1 MMRPGTPIDPQDL
14 PRSRYEQS
22 EESEARP
29 IARITFGLLLAN
41 ALLLVKD
48 MLFGK
53 TPDAKA
59 LESEPETARAF
70 VRPLDDPEQGDT
82 AQPAS
87 TPPDVDKFADSPLS
101 FDAPRLGL
109 GLHSATEAASRE
121 VPVNRMAFH
130 GSSALDA
137 TRAPSNDNEPEQPL
151 AFARSSGSVADAADE
166 GGAPANPYAPPNA
179 TEDDDD
185 DDGEIN
191 RAPAISARVTLS
203 DMLLTQTIIIGS
215 LDLLRFASDPDGD
228 HLGVLGLSATS
239 GTIVRMSDGRWQYTA
254 SQGHAGEVVFTY
266 QVTDGEALVP
276 QYALLRVLDE
286 EPASSASPAAS
297 AIGSSGPV
305 ASPAA
310 RLASIELPAPAPLPA
325 DGGPQ
330 MTIIVGTD
338 GDDVLVG
345 TEGDDLILAGAGD
358 DTIIAATGNDAIDAG
373 AGDDTIVAQSGDGDD
388 IIDGGDDT
396 DTLDMSSID
405 ADVTVD
411 LDAATARSVDTGND
425 VVTNIENVV
434 TGSGDDTV
442 TGSDDANVIDTGAGN
457 DTVTAA
463 AGADAIDAGTGD
475 DTIVAEAGDGN
486 DIIDGGGGTDT
497 LDMSTIDADVTVD
510 LDAATARSADTGNDT
525 VTNIENIVTGSGD
538 DTVTGSDDANI
549 IDTGAGDDAVTAA
562 AGADVIDAGAGD
574 DTIVAQSGDGDD
586 IIDGG
591 GGTDTLDMSTIDA
604 DVTVDLDAGTANSH
618 DTGNDVVTNVENVVT
633 GSGDDTIV
641 ANDAV
646 NEFSGGTGNDVF
658 VFTSSYAA
666 GNGDGSRD
674 RILDFDVGDR
684 IDIDEISREFAD
696 EFGDILSDEGIR
708 RFVLMRDNADFS
720 EPGQLR
726 IIYQEFDDGTSA
738 TIIEGNIDHD
748 ADTDFQIELTGRHDI
763 GDDQFCHRD

>member
-41 ALLLVKD
+41 VLLLVKD

-59 LESEPETARAF
+59 LESEPEAARAF

-87 TPPDVDKFADSPLS
+87 TPPDGDRFADSPLS
-101 FDAPRLGL
+101 FAAPRLGL
-109 GLHSATEAASRE
+109 GLDAATEAASRE
-121 VPVNRMAFH
+121 VPVNRIAFH
-130 GSSALDA
+130 GSSTLDA

-151 AFARSSGSVADAADE
+151 AFARSSGSAADAGDE
-166 GGAPANPYAPPNA
+166 GGAPANPYTPRNA
-179 TEDDDD
+179 TDDDDD

-203 DMLLTQTIIIGS
+203 DMLLTQTIVIGS

-239 GTIVRMSDGRWQYTA
+239 GTVVRMSDGRWQYTA

-297 AIGSSGPV
+297 AIASSGSF
-305 ASPAA
+305 ASPAT
-310 RLASIELPAPAPLPA
+310 RLASVELPAPAPLPA
-325 DGGPQ
+325 DGAPQ
-330 MTIIVGTD
+330 VTIIVGTN

-358 DTIIAATGNDAIDAG
+358 DTIIAAKGNDA
-373 AGDDTIVAQSGDGDD
+373 V
-388 IIDGGDDT
+388 
-396 DTLDMSSID
+396 
-405 ADVTVD
+405 
-411 LDAATARSVDTGND
+411 
-425 VVTNIENVV
+425 
-434 TGSGDDTV
+434 
-442 TGSDDANVIDTGAGN
+442 
-457 DTVTAA
+457 
-463 AGADAIDAGTGD
+463 DAGTGD
-475 DTIVAEAGDGN
+475 DTIVAEAGDG
-486 DIIDGGGGTDT
+486 DDVIEGGEGTDT
-497 LDMSTIDADVTVD
+497 LDMSA
-510 LDAATARSADTGNDT
+510 
-525 VTNIENIVTGSGD
+525 
-538 DTVTGSDDANI
+538 
-549 IDTGAGDDAVTAA
+549 
-562 AGADVIDAGAGD
+562 
-574 DTIVAQSGDGDD
+574 
-586 IIDGG
+586 
-591 GGTDTLDMSTIDA
+591 IDA
-604 DVTVDLDAGTANSH
+604 DVTVDLDAGTANSDDSGD
-618 DTGNDVVTNVENVVT
+618 DTVTNVENVVT
-633 GSGDDTIV
+633 GSGDDTVV

-646 NEFSGGTGNDVF
+646 NEFSGGDGNDVF

-738 TIIEGNIDHD
+738 TIIEGNIDDD
-748 ADTDFQIELTGRHDI
+748 ADADFQIELSGRHDI